1 MKNLNGPLSVVA
13 LLAEPFAANA
23 TLVGPI
29 PYRCF
34 ADNPSVRAAF
44 SAFPLEDF
52 DSDDP
57 GGAAAI
63 AMPFNVHPGA
73 SRSDPFDPAAHI
85 DGEME
90 DTYAGGGHTWFASSE
105 ASLTF
110 TFSTALL
117 GSLPTDAGLLW
128 TDIGLANVRT
138 GTDSV
143 LFEAFDAEHNLLG
156 VIGPSSLGDGLFAG
170 QTAEDRFF
178 GVTSAGGIASIRI
191 TSLSSTERDMDQ
203 LPHDPAE
210 VMRAMGLG
218 GDSDS
223 PTFLA
228 LLIVGSAGIQ
238 FRRRRLQS

>member
-34 ADNPSVRAAF
+34 ADYPSVRAAF
-44 SAFPLEDF
+44 SAFPLENFENDA
-52 DSDDP
+52 P
-57 GGAAAI
+57 GEPAAI
-63 AMPFNVHPGA
+63 VMPFGTPYA
-73 SRSDPFDPAAHI
+73 SNGNPFDPDAGIGHA
-85 DGEME
+85 ME
-90 DTYAGGGHTWFASSE
+90 DAPATGHTWFASSE

-128 TDIGLANVRT
+128 TDVGLANVRS
-138 GTDSV
+138 GSDSV
-143 LFEAFDAEHNLLG
+143 LFEAFDAAHNLLG

-178 GVTSAGGIASIRI
+178 GVTSPGGISSIRI
-191 TSLSSTERDMDQ
+191 TSLSSTEPDTDDFERDAMK
-203 LPHDPAE
+203 
-210 VMRAMGLG
+210 AMGAG
-218 GDSDS
+218 RDSEP

-228 LLIVGSAGIQ
+228 LLIVGRAGIR
-238 FRRRRLQS
+238 FKRRHLQS

>member
-1 MKNLNGPLSVVA
+1 MKNLSGPLSVVA

-34 ADNPSVRAAF
+34 ADYPSVRAAF

-52 DSDDP
+52 ESDALSESSAIVMP
-57 GGAAAI
+57 GSWGNASNSGGT
-63 AMPFNVHPGA
+63 AMEVSA
-73 SRSDPFDPAAHI
+73 
-85 DGEME
+85 
-90 DTYAGGGHTWFASSE
+90 AGGETWFASSD

-110 TFSTALL
+110 TFSSALL

-128 TDIGLANVRT
+128 TDIGLANVRS
-138 GTDSV
+138 GLDSV
-143 LFEAFDAEHNLLG
+143 LFEAFDASHNLLG

-178 GVTSAGGIASIRI
+178 GVTSPGGIASIRI

-203 LPHDPAE
+203 PQQDAAE
-210 VMRAMGLG
+210 FMKAMGLARDG
-218 GDSDS
+218 ES

-228 LLIVGSAGIQ
+228 LLIVGSAGVQ
-238 FRRRRLQS
+238 FKRRRLQS

>member
-23 TLVGPI
+23 TLIGPI

-34 ADNPSVRAAF
+34 ADYPSVRAAF

-52 DSDDP
+52 ESDVLGESRIAVMPASWGD
-57 GGAAAI
+57 GTKIGAAA
-63 AMPFNVHPGA
+63 
-73 SRSDPFDPAAHI
+73 
-85 DGEME
+85 ME
-90 DTYAGGGHTWFASSE
+90 SSLATGDTWFASSD
-105 ASLTF
+105 ASITF

-128 TDIGLANVRT
+128 TDIGLANVRS
-138 GTDSV
+138 GLDSV
-143 LFEAFDAEHNLLG
+143 LFEAFDASHNLLG

-178 GVTSAGGIASIRI
+178 GVTSPGGIASIRI

-203 LPHDPAE
+203 PQQDGAE
-210 VMRAMGLG
+210 VLKAMGLA
-218 GDSDS
+218 GDGES

-228 LLIVGSAGIQ
+228 LLIVGSAGAQ
-238 FRRRRLQS
+238 FKRRRLQS

>member
-1 MKNLNGPLSVVA
+1 MKNLNGPLSVIA

-34 ADNPSVRAAF
+34 ADYPSVRAAF

-52 DSDDP
+52 ESDMLSESSAIVMPGSWSDAP
-57 GGAAAI
+57 NRGGAGMEGNA
-63 AMPFNVHPGA
+63 
-73 SRSDPFDPAAHI
+73 
-85 DGEME
+85 GEG
-90 DTYAGGGHTWFASSE
+90 DTWFASSD
-105 ASLTF
+105 ASITF

-128 TDIGLANVRT
+128 TDIGLANVRA
-138 GTDSV
+138 GSDSV
-143 LFEAFDAEHNLLG
+143 LFEAFDASHNLLG

-178 GVTSAGGIASIRI
+178 GVTSPGGIASIRI

-203 LPHDPAE
+203 PQQEPAE
-210 VMRAMGLG
+210 FMKAMGLARDG
-218 GDSDS
+218 EV

-228 LLIVGSAGIQ
+228 LLIVGSGGIQ
-238 FRRRRLQS
+238 FKRRRLQS

>member
-1 MKNLNGPLSVVA
+1 MKNRNGPLSVVA

-34 ADNPSVRAAF
+34 ADYPSVRAAF
-44 SAFPLEDF
+44 SAFPLENFEDDVSSESDAIVMPFGASHSSTGNPF
-52 DSDDP
+52 DSDI
-57 GGAAAI
+57 GN
-63 AMPFNVHPGA
+63 AMEDA
-73 SRSDPFDPAAHI
+73 PAA
-85 DGEME
+85 
-90 DTYAGGGHTWFASSE
+90 GHTWFASSE

-128 TDIGLANVRT
+128 TDIGLANVRS
-138 GTDSV
+138 GSDSV
-143 LFEAFDAEHNLLG
+143 LFEAFDAAHNLLG

-178 GVTSAGGIASIRI
+178 GVTSPGGITSIRI
-191 TSLSSTERDMDQ
+191 TSLSSTDPDTDDFQRD
-203 LPHDPAE
+203 
-210 VMRAMGLG
+210 AMKAG
-218 GDSDS
+218 GAGRDSEP

-228 LLIVGSAGIQ
+228 LLIVGRAGIRLK
-238 FRRRRLQS
+238 RRHLQS

>member
-1 MKNLNGPLSVVA
+1 MKNLSGPLSVVA

-23 TLVGPI
+23 TLIGPI

-34 ADNPSVRAAF
+34 ADYPSVRAAF

-52 DSDDP
+52 ESDVLDESSAAVMP
-57 GGAAAI
+57 APWGDGNMGAAA
-63 AMPFNVHPGA
+63 MEG
-73 SRSDPFDPAAHI
+73 SAATG
-85 DGEME
+85 D
-90 DTYAGGGHTWFASSE
+90 TWFASSD
-105 ASLTF
+105 ASITF

-128 TDIGLANVRT
+128 TDIGLANVRS
-138 GTDSV
+138 GLDSV
-143 LFEAFDAEHNLLG
+143 LFEAFDASHNLLG

-178 GVTSAGGIASIRI
+178 GVTSPGGIASIRI

-203 LPHDPAE
+203 PQQDAAE
-210 VMRAMGLG
+210 ILKAMGLAG
-218 GDSDS
+218 ESEP

-228 LLIVGSAGIQ
+228 LLIVGSAGVQ
-238 FRRRRLQS
+238 FKRRRLQS

>member
-1 MKNLNGPLSVVA
+1 MKNLSGPLSVVA

-23 TLVGPI
+23 TLIGPI

-34 ADNPSVRAAF
+34 ADYPSVRAAF

-52 DSDDP
+52 ESDVP
-57 GGAAAI
+57 GEFSVAAMPPSWSDEPDLDGAAMEA
-63 AMPFNVHPGA
+63 GA
-73 SRSDPFDPAAHI
+73 
-85 DGEME
+85 
-90 DTYAGGGHTWFASSE
+90 AGGETWFASSD

-128 TDIGLANVRT
+128 TDIGLANVRS
-138 GTDSV
+138 GLDSV
-143 LFEAFDAEHNLLG
+143 LFEAFDASNNLLG

-178 GVTSAGGIASIRI
+178 GVTSPGGIASIRI

-203 LPHDPAE
+203 PQQDAAE
-210 VMRAMGLG
+210 FMKAMGMAREG
-218 GDSDS
+218 ES

-228 LLIVGSAGIQ
+228 LLIVGSAGAQ
-238 FRRRRLQS
+238 FKRRRLQS

>member
-23 TLVGPI
+23 TLVSPV

-34 ADNPSVRAAF
+34 ADYPSVRAAF

-52 DSDDP
+52 ENDALRESSAIVMP
-57 GGAAAI
+57 GSWGNALNSGGAA
-63 AMPFNVHPGA
+63 
-73 SRSDPFDPAAHI
+73 
-85 DGEME
+85 ME
-90 DTYAGGGHTWFASSE
+90 AGGGGGDTWFASSD
-105 ASLTF
+105 ASITF

-128 TDIGLANVRT
+128 TDIGLANVRS
-138 GTDSV
+138 GLDSV
-143 LFEAFDAEHNLLG
+143 LFEAFDASHNLLG

-178 GVTSAGGIASIRI
+178 GVTSPGGIASIRI

-203 LPHDPAE
+203 PQQDAAE
-210 VMRAMGLG
+210 FMKAMGLARDG
-218 GDSDS
+218 ES

-228 LLIVGSAGIQ
+228 LLIVGSAGAQ
-238 FRRRRLQS
+238 FKRRRLQS

>member
-34 ADNPSVRAAF
+34 ADYPSVRAAF

-52 DSDDP
+52 ESDVLSESSAIVMP
-57 GGAAAI
+57 GPWNNASNLDGAGI
-63 AMPFNVHPGA
+63 EGSDA
-73 SRSDPFDPAAHI
+73 SI
-85 DGEME
+85 
-90 DTYAGGGHTWFASSE
+90 
-105 ASLTF
+105 TF

-128 TDIGLANVRT
+128 TDIGLANVRA
-138 GTDSV
+138 GSDSV
-143 LFEAFDAEHNLLG
+143 LFEAFDASHNLLG

-178 GVTSAGGIASIRI
+178 GVTSPGGIASIRI
-191 TSLSSTERDMDQ
+191 TSLSSTEREMDQ
-203 LPHDPAE
+203 PQQEPSE
-210 VMRAMGLG
+210 FMKAMGLARDG
-218 GDSDS
+218 EV

-228 LLIVGSAGIQ
+228 LLIVGSGGIQ
-238 FRRRRLQS
+238 FKRRRLQS

>member
-34 ADNPSVRAAF
+34 ADYPSVRAAF

-52 DSDDP
+52 ESDVLSESSAIVMP
-57 GGAAAI
+57 GPWNNASNLDGAGIEGSA
-63 AMPFNVHPGA
+63 
-73 SRSDPFDPAAHI
+73 
-85 DGEME
+85 GEG
-90 DTYAGGGHTWFASSE
+90 DTWFASSD
-105 ASLTF
+105 ASITF

-128 TDIGLANVRT
+128 TDIGLANVRA
-138 GTDSV
+138 GSDSV
-143 LFEAFDAEHNLLG
+143 LFEAFDASHNLLG

-178 GVTSAGGIASIRI
+178 GVTSPGGIASIRI
-191 TSLSSTERDMDQ
+191 TSLSSTEREMDQ
-203 LPHDPAE
+203 PQQEPSE
-210 VMRAMGLG
+210 FMKAMGLARDG
-218 GDSDS
+218 EV

-228 LLIVGSAGIQ
+228 LLIVGSGGIQ
-238 FRRRRLQS
+238 FKRRRLQS

>member
-29 PYRCF
+29 PYHSF
-34 ADNPSVRAAF
+34 ADYPSVRAAF
-44 SAFPLEDF
+44 SAFPMEDF
-52 DSDDP
+52 ENNAS
-57 GGAAAI
+57 GGSFDTGPAAARS
-63 AMPFNVHPGA
+63 NV
-73 SRSDPFDPAAHI
+73 FDPADI
-85 DGEME
+85 DDGTE
-90 DTYAGGGHTWFASSE
+90 DAYAGGGHTWFASSD

-128 TDIGLANVRT
+128 TDVGLANVRA
-138 GTDSV
+138 GSDSV
-143 LFEAFDAEHNLLG
+143 LFEAFDASHNLLG

-178 GVTSAGGIASIRI
+178 GVTSPGGIASIRI

-203 LPHDPAE
+203 PQHGPAE
-210 VMRAMGLG
+210 AMRLMGLG
-218 GDSDS
+218 RDGES

-228 LLIVGSAGIQ
+228 LLIIGSAGAQ
-238 FRRRRLQS
+238 FKRRHLQS